1 MFWLTHCSV
10 NLIICLWPCDRCRKL
25 PRALKDWQAFQD
37 LKQTI
42 DDFNESCPLL
52 ELMAN
57 KAMKQRHWD
66 RIAGLTGHTFD
77 MESETF
83 SLRNIMEAPLLKHKE
98 DIEVCCC
105 FAYCQILIYNYSR
118 GEVLQRFTFVLLFR
132 MCASLQSKRKTLKP
146 NWRQSLPTGAQ
157 ENWRSQTSRIAEN
170 FCCEATT
177 RPRLWR

>member
-1 MFWLTHCSV
+1 M
-10 NLIICLWPCDRCRKL
+10 
-25 PRALKDWQAFQD
+25 KDWQAFQD

-57 KAMKQRHWD
+57 KAVKQRHWD

-105 FAYCQILIYNYSR
+105 FAYAKFNLIFPVDD
-118 GEVLQRFTFVLLFR
+118 EVTVE
-132 MCASLQSKRKTLKP
+132 KY
-146 NWRQSLPTGAQ
+146 
-157 ENWRSQTSRIAEN
+157 
-170 FCCEATT
+170 
-177 RPRLWR
+177 